1 MAVNLLMGPG
11 DRSYNKVYSSARKN
25 EYVKRMYN
33 RGTASISKFKLPM

>member
-11 DRSYNKVYSSARKN
+11 DRSYNKVYTSAKKN